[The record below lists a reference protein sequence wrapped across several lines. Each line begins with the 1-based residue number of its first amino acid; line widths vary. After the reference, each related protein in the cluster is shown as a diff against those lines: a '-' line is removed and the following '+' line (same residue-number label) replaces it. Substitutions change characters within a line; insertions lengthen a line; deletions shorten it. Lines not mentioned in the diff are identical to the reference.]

1 MSGAE
6 TLPKRQDLDL
16 LLFDFDGVMT
26 DNRVLVFADGTEA
39 VFCNRGDGLGLDMLR
54 ASDLQMA
61 VVSTETNPV
70 VEARAGKLKLPVYFG
85 VADKGQLVRDL
96 MRERGL
102 DPSRVAFVG
111 NDVND
116 LCAMKEV
123 GWRLCPSD
131 AHPLVKAVCHWV
143 IPVAGGMGVVRH
155 LAEALLVDGSLA

>member
-1 MSGAE
+1 MSGTE
-6 TLPKRQDLDL
+6 NLPKREDLEL

-61 VVSTETNPV
+61 IISTETNPV
-70 VEARAGKLKLPVYFG
+70 VEARADKLKLPVYFG
-85 VADKGQLVRDL
+85 VADKRQLVRDL
-96 MRERGL
+96 MREKTL

-116 LCAMKEV
+116 LGAMEEV
-123 GWRLCPSD
+123 GWRFCPND
-131 AHPLVKAVCHWV
+131 AHPRVKSVCNWI
-143 IPVAGGMGVVRH
+143 IPVAGGMGVVRY
-155 LAEALLVDGSLA
+155 LAEVMLANIETG